1 MNILIVEQEF
11 DEIDRNIEAQVFI
24 EEENMEAQE
33 LADPLLYNKNNYIKL
48 LPERKGEI
56 FIRK

>member
-1 MNILIVEQEF
+1 LNILIVEQEF

-33 LADPLLYNKNNYIKL
+33 LADPLLYNKNSNIEL
-48 LPERKGEI
+48 LPERRN
-56 FIRK
+56 FY